1 MRAFHIS
8 KSIDGTQSVI
18 NKCMKHYDKTWD
30 LGALKVAF
38 DGYVT
43 LGEMLREVQEL
54 YSHSYG
60 HDFELIR

>member
-1 MRAFHIS
+1 VHE
-8 KSIDGTQSVI
+8 T
-18 NKCMKHYDKTWD
+18 YDKTGD